1 MKLTNAKILESI
13 PVLAQAAEEKGMLG
27 YAVMVNLRKLR
38 TEVAEYSQKRDELL
52 EEHGTAAGEGKY
64 ELTPDAAAAFH
75 KALEPY
81 ATLEVEVAAMQV
93 PVEIFYGGGLTAA
106 QMDVLSWMVKEE

>member
-1 MKLTNAKILESI
+1 MLLTNAKILDSI
-13 PVLAQAAEEKGMLG
+13 PVLAQAAEEKGLLG

-64 ELTPDAAAAFH
+64 NLTPDAAAAFH
-75 KALEPY
+75 KALEPF
-81 ATLEVEVAAMQV
+81 AILEVEVAVMQV
-93 PVEIFYGGGLTAA
+93 PVEVFYGGGLTAA

>member
-1 MKLTNAKILESI
+1 MLLTNAKILESI
-13 PVLAQAAEEKGMLG
+13 PVLAQAAEEKGLLG

-38 TEVAEYSQKRDELL
+38 TEVAEYAQKRDELL
-52 EEHGTAAGEGKY
+52 EEYGTAAGNGQY
-64 ELTPDAAAAFH
+64 DLSPDAAAAFY

-81 ATLEVEVAAMQV
+81 ASIEVEVAAMQV
-93 PVEIFYGGGLTAA
+93 PVEVFYGGGLTAA